1 MVLDPFDKNDPVSVF
16 SMDPLKRQEWYE
28 DLMTLAKKRKK
39 EMKDKGEKSIE
50 TEREHAKIEVFDQEV
65 EK

>member
-1 MVLDPFDKNDPVSVF
+1 
-16 SMDPLKRQEWYE
+16 
-28 DLMTLAKKRKK
+28 MTLAKKRKK